1 MTKEWHVAHGRSLR
15 LGEKS
20 VIMGILNV
28 TPDSFSDGG
37 HHNDLETAIAVAGQ
51 MLTDGATIIDVG
63 GESTRPGS
71 APVDEEEE
79 KRRILPVIREVRKH
93 TTCII

>member
-1 MTKEWHVAHGRSLR
+1 MTKEWHLAHGRNIR

-37 HHNDLETAIAVAGQ
+37 HHNDLDRAIEAAER
-51 MLTDGATIIDVG
+51 ML
-63 GESTRPGS
+63 GEGR
-71 APVDEEEE
+71 
-79 KRRILPVIREVRKH
+79 
-93 TTCII
+93 